1 LRAVPASGYA
11 WWYFDAVS
19 DDGANACT
27 LIAFIGSVFSPY
39 YAWARRRGTAPA
51 ENFCAMNMALYRPGG
66 GRWAMTE
73 RGAGR
78 LQRAEDGVGIGPS
91 FLRTTESGF
100 VAEINEIC
108 APLPRRLRG
117 QISVQFEAVQ
127 DQQFTLAP
135 GHVWRPIAPRCRV
148 ELRFENPSVNWS
160 GHGYFD
166 TNFGARPLEADF
178 SSWSWSR
185 GADGRIFYDWQ
196 RRDGVLDA
204 LALQVGADGGLKE
217 IAAPAMQ
224 DLPGTFWRMKRAAR
238 GAWEVARTLE
248 DAPFYAR
255 TLLRGA
261 DGMAVHEALDLHR
274 FSSPIVQAMLPFR
287 MPRF

>member
-1 LRAVPASGYA
+1 V
-11 WWYFDAVS
+11 
-19 DDGANACT
+19 
-27 LIAFIGSVFSPY
+27 
-39 YAWARRRGTAPA
+39 
-51 ENFCAMNMALYRPGG
+51 ALYRPGG

-91 FLRTTESGF
+91 SLHLTDGGLI
-100 VAEINEIC
+100 AEIDEIC

-117 QISVQFEAVQ
+117 RISVQFEGLQ
-127 DQQFTLAP
+127 ERQFVLAP
-135 GHVWRPIAPRCRV
+135 GHVWRPIAPRCHV
-148 ELRFENPSVNWS
+148 KLRFEEPAVSWS

-196 RRDGVLDA
+196 RRDGFADG
-204 LALQVGADGGLKE
+204 LALRIGADG
-217 IAAPAMQ
+217 AAQDIEAPVMQ
-224 DLPGTFWRMKRAAR
+224 HLPGTFWRMKRAAR
-238 GAWEVARTLE
+238 GPWEVARTLE

-261 DGMAVHEALDLHR
+261 DGMAVHEVLDLNR
-274 FSSPIVQAMLPFR
+274 FCSPVVQAMLPFR
-287 MPRF
+287 MPRFT